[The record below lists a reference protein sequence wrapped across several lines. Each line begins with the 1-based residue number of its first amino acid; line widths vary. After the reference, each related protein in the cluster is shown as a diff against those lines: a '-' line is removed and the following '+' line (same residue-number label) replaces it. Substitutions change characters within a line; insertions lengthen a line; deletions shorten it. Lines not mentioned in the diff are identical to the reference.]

1 MRAMRERSARADL
14 APALASAG
22 LPEDGRRVASVA
34 FWAYSQTEKTGGQV
48 WLGGRDDLGRLDPSW
63 RVRPFAWE

>member
-1 MRAMRERSARADL
+1 VNARAEL

-22 LPEDGRRVASVA
+22 LPGDDRLVASVA
-34 FWAYSQTEKTGGQV
+34 FWAYSQTEKIGGQV

-63 RVRPFAWE
+63 RTQPFPWD